1 VGFDSDPP
9 GSAVIVGGGFIG
21 LCTAVALQRRGVP
34 VTLVDA
40 GPPERAASH
49 GNAGWIVPAFS
60 GPVPAPGLV
69 GTSLRWM
76 LRPDSPFYLRPRADL
91 DFIRWLLAF
100 WRRCNQ
106 RDYRA
111 GLEAVMALNAR
122 TMDLFDAYRDAGV
135 TFEEHRDGILYA
147 YHSAHGLERDYAAL
161 DLLRPFGY
169 ASPPLL
175 DGAAIREHEPA
186 LTEEMVG
193 GYWLAQ
199 ERHVRPDS
207 LVHGLTCWLAAR
219 PSGVRLLDGVQVTG
233 FVSSDRGKGVGR
245 ITAVETTHGP
255 IAAETVIVCA
265 GAWTPRVVRLAD
277 PTVRIPIEAGKGYSL
292 DFIPPPRP
300 VRVPIHLHE
309 ARVVVTPLNDR
320 VRLAGTM
327 ELSGINH
334 RLVPGRIA
342 AIARAGA
349 RSLRDW
355 PADASTAV
363 AWTGMRPIT
372 PDGLPVIGPLPGWTN
387 LVVASGHAML
397 GLTLGPA
404 TGEAVA
410 DLVATGR
417 RSEVLRPFDPGRF
430 GGR

>member
-1 VGFDSDPP
+1 MASTI
-9 GSAVIVGGGFIG
+9 IVGGGFIG
-21 LCTAVALQRRGVP
+21 LCTAIALQGRGVP

-76 LRPDSPFYLRPRADL
+76 LRPDSPFYLQPRADL
-91 DFIRWLLAF
+91 DFVRWLLAF

-106 RDYRA
+106 RDHRS
-111 GLEAVMALNAR
+111 GLEATMALNAR
-122 TMDLFDAYRDAGV
+122 TMDLFDAYRDRGIA
-135 TFEEHRDGILYA
+135 FEEHRDGILYA
-147 YHSAHGLERDYAAL
+147 YHSAQEMERDHAAL

-169 ASPPLL
+169 APPPLL

-186 LTEEMVG
+186 LTDGTLG

-207 LVHGLTCWLAAR
+207 LVRGLNAWLAAR

-233 FVSSDRGKGVGR
+233 FISSGRAAAGRR
-245 ITAVETTHGP
+245 ITVVETTHGP
-255 IAAETVIVCA
+255 IAAESVIVCA

-277 PTVRIPIEAGKGYSL
+277 PTVWIPIEAGKGYSL

-309 ARVVVTPLNDR
+309 ARVVVTPLDDR
-320 VRLAGTM
+320 IRLAGTM

-334 RLVPGRIA
+334 RLVPARIA
-342 AIARAGA
+342 AISRAGA

-363 AWTGMRPIT
+363 AWTGMRPLT
-372 PDGLPVIGPLPGWTN
+372 PDGLPVIGMVPGWTN
-387 LVVASGHAML
+387 FVVASGHAML
-397 GLTLGPA
+397 GLTLAPA

-410 DLVATGR
+410 DLLTTGR
-417 RSEVLRPFDPGRF
+417 PPEVLQPFSPARF
-430 GGR
+430 GRR